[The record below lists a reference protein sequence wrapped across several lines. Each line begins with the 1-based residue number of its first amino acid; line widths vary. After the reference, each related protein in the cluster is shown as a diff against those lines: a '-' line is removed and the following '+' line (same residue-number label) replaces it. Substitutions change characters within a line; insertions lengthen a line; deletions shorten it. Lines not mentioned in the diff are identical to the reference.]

1 MPATMMHARAS
12 GRAAG
17 RGATD
22 FARAR
27 RGPNV
32 RPLPRRQRVRVR
44 AEVSGSESAERI
56 TPDVALSKPLFAEEG
71 DAASTW
77 WVPDETGVYAVF
89 DQDNKLQYV
98 GLSQKMSSA
107 LKRHAQT
114 IGRDRM
120 VRVADTSRPTR
131 PVDVRM
137 RKRLKPSPLTPHS
150 QPPTPAQYAAQ
161 VLSMPGASKAA
172 LQAVWQEWVQD
183 HYNKTGEVPVG
194 NMPGPGSWSV
204 KRQGAPG
211 SPPPGGK
218 ADLKL
223 TPGKGEADLSVSV
236 SDLIDSLVKTAPV
249 VAFIK
254 GSRHAPECGF
264 SHAVV
269 GALVGA
275 IGHAGFESVNVLDE
289 RYNPGVREAV
299 KQYAQWPTIPQVYVK
314 GEFIGGAD
322 IIQELEAAGELATRL
337 NPKP

>member
-1 MPATMMHARAS
+1 M
-12 GRAAG
+12 
-17 RGATD
+17 
-22 FARAR
+22 
-27 RGPNV
+27 

-89 DQDNKLQYV
+89 DQDNNLQYV

-120 VRVADTSRPTR
+120 
-131 PVDVRM
+131 
-137 RKRLKPSPLTPHS
+137 
-150 QPPTPAQYAAQ
+150 YAAQ